1 MQNRLTTS
9 HVAKMDGKVKDGKPH
24 DFLRRSSSSLTRLLK
39 LGKDKRVDNFVGTSS
54 SLRKST
60 SRHRSVERTP
70 ASASAS
76 KFDKSKGN
84 KNYNQKIISKS
95 SIPNLIH

>member
-1 MQNRLTTS
+1 VQNRLTTS
-9 HVAKMDGKVKDGKPH
+9 HVAKMDGKVKGGKPH
-24 DFLRRSSSSLTRLLK
+24 DFLRRSSSSLTRVLK
-39 LGKDKRVDNFVGTSS
+39 LGKRVDNFVGTQS

-60 SRHRSVERTP
+60 SRQRSVERTP

-76 KFDKSKGN
+76 KFDKSKSS